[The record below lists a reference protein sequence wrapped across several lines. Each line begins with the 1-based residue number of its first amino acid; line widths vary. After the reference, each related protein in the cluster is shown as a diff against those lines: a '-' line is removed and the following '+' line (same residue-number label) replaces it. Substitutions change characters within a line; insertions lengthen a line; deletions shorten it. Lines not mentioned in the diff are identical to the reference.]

1 MYDPMKCPETPAA
14 MSFLRTKNFRNFP
27 VRAQLP
33 LCVLRFLSGCFGST
47 AKAEAFSR
55 CILLVFL
62 EVKLLQAHLLPSAS
76 HFHVFFFFNSTFHF
90 AILSCFNPAETFH
103 SAFRMF
109 VYIRV
114 PPNNAINGSTP
125 SLGPRLSLFSEVSYY
140 KKLVWVPQIFN
151 ICRNALGHLMKFTQH
166 SVLWAGPSRFTE

>member
-1 MYDPMKCPETPAA
+1 MTRCASCCVVCAQIFSGTPGPRVLT
-14 MSFLRTKNFRNFP
+14 F
-27 VRAQLP
+27 VRAAFSFRLFW
-33 LCVLRFLSGCFGST
+33 LHGKEAISG
-47 AKAEAFSR
+47 AVSR

-62 EVKLLQAHLLPSAS
+62 QVKLPEAHLLPSAS
-76 HFHVFFFFNSTFHF
+76 HFHVFFFNSTFHF

-140 KKLVWVPQIFN
+140 KKLV
-151 ICRNALGHLMKFTQH
+151 
-166 SVLWAGPSRFTE
+166 

>member
-1 MYDPMKCPETPAA
+1 MH
-14 MSFLRTKNFRNFP
+14 S
-27 VRAQLP
+27 
-33 LCVLRFLSGCFGST
+33 SS
-47 AKAEAFSR
+47 FSR
-55 CILLVFL
+55 SKIAPGTSSSFSFTFSC
-62 EVKLLQAHLLPSAS
+62 
-76 HFHVFFFFNSTFHF
+76 FFFFNSTFHF

-166 SVLWAGPSRFTE
+166 SVLWAGASRFIEEWWPCHAIRVSASLRRGCREDGCGFYEDMYPGPSSIIHLVGLHRGVTSSD